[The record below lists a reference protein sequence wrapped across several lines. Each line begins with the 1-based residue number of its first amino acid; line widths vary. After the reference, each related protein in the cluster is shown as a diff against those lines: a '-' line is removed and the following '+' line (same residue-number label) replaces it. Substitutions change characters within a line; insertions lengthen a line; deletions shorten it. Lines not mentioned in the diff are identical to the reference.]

1 MWKLCIL
8 NKGVEF
14 IFNVGFLT
22 LNGNKSS
29 ATVPLCYRATP
40 IEFPTPI
47 EYPAIRYRILWFDD
61 TQDTKV
67 VE

>member
-1 MWKLCIL
+1 MYITTISFAIAVLCHTTSR
-8 NKGVEF
+8 G
-14 IFNVGFLT
+14 T
-22 LNGNKSS
+22 S